1 MSEFEGK
8 VAVVTGGGS
17 GIGESVAKEFAAAG
31 ATVVVADIN
40 LAGAERV
47 AASIVEAGGTARAFE
62 ANSAVAADNERM
74 VQFAVDTFGALH
86 LAVNNAGIGAAPQP
100 IGEYDIAAWDRVRAV
115 DLDGVFYGLRYEIP
129 AMVAAGGGAIV
140 NMASVLGTVG
150 MAQNA
155 AYVASK
161 HALAGLT
168 KVAAL
173 EYSSQ
178 GVRTN
183 AVVRVH
189 RHPAAPQVALAR
201 GHRGTRGR
209 ARLEA
214 ARHRRRGRR
223 ARAVPAERQ
232 GLVHHGQ
239 LPPGGRRLLR
249 PLTARCTWSFRAYPV
264 ETGVPGRFFDQ
275 VRPFPLSRP
284 GAMGR
289 NVGREARPACAGRL
303 AWGGPPGLSAARPS
317 GSRRAGAGR
326 ARPTCGSRPA

>member
-8 VAVVTGGGS
+8 VAIVTGGGS
-17 GIGESVAKEFAAAG
+17 GIGESVAKELAREG
-31 ATVVVADIN
+31 ASVVVTDIN
-40 LAGAERV
+40 LDAAQRV
-47 AASIVEAGGTARAFE
+47 ASEIEADGGTAAAFE

-74 VQFAVDTFGALH
+74 VRFAVDTYGALH

-140 NMASVLGTVG
+140 NMASVLGAVG
-150 MAQNA
+150 IAQNA

-183 AVVRVH
+183 AV
-189 RHPAAPQVALAR
+189 
-201 GHRGTRGR
+201 G
-209 ARLEA
+209 
-214 ARHRRRGRR
+214 
-223 ARAVPAERQ
+223 
-232 GLVHHGQ
+232 
-239 LPPGGRRLLR
+239 PGFIDTPLLR
-249 PLTARCTWSFRAYPV
+249 SAMTPEAITALEEEHASKRLGTDKEVAALVLFLLSDKASFI
-264 ETGVPGRFFDQ
+264 TGSYHLVD
-275 VRPFPLSRP
+275 
-284 GAMGR
+284 
-289 NVGREARPACAGRL
+289 
-303 AWGGPPGLSAARPS
+303 GGYSAH
-317 GSRRAGAGR
+317 
-326 ARPTCGSRPA
+326 

>member
-1 MSEFEGK
+1 VLPRKKENMSEFEGK

-17 GIGESVAKEFAAAG
+17 GIGESVAKELAAAG

-40 LAGAERV
+40 LAVAERV

-173 EYSSQ
+173 EYSAQ

-183 AVVRVH
+183 AVGPGFIDTPLLRKSLS
-189 RHPAAPQVALAR
+189 PEAIAA
-201 GHRGTRGR
+201 
-209 ARLEA
+209 LEA
-214 ARHRRRGRR
+214 EHASQRLGTDTEV
-223 ARAVPAERQ
+223 AA
-232 GLVHHGQ
+232 LVLFLLSDKASFITGSYH
-239 LPPGGRRLLR
+239 LVDGG
-249 PLTARCTWSFRAYPV
+249 Y
-264 ETGVPGRFFDQ
+264 
-275 VRPFPLSRP
+275 
-284 GAMGR
+284 
-289 NVGREARPACAGRL
+289 
-303 AWGGPPGLSAARPS
+303 SAH
-317 GSRRAGAGR
+317 
-326 ARPTCGSRPA
+326 